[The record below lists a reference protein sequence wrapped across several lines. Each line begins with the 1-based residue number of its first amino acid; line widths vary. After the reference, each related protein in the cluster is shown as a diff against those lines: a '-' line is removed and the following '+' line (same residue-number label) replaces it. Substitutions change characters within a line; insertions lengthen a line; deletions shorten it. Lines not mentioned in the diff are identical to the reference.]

1 MPWLSGECG
10 IVDKLIFVVVL
21 MALVTGACSALAYPR
36 IRGYLLA
43 TVVVI
48 VSSTI
53 VNTAG
58 WVLFGGLSFQ
68 EEGEGWWL
76 ALTILFAMTLLVSL
90 PIVLAVGL
98 TILWRR
104 IKHAA
109 AS

>member
-21 MALVTGACSALAYPR
+21 MALVTGACSALVYPR